1 MDFSF
6 LFQILFLII
15 LLPFIIFLIHLV
27 LKFGGKY
34 MNNMANGRLI
44 RVMERVQL
52 GQNTFM
58 SVVII
63 DNKPYVI
70 TNGDKGAEILMEL
83 DEDVIERYKN
93 NNVLNYKAAINLD
106 KLLNYKFKGK
116 VKNEKIQ

>member
-1 MDFSF
+1 
-6 LFQILFLII
+6 
-15 LLPFIIFLIHLV
+15 
-27 LKFGGKY
+27 

>member
-1 MDFSF
+1 
-6 LFQILFLII
+6 
-15 LLPFIIFLIHLV
+15 V

-44 RVMERVQL
+44 KVMERVQL

-63 DNKPYVI
+63 DNKPYVV
-70 TNGDKGAEILMEL
+70 TNGEKGAEILMEL